1 MHPLNKAAPF
11 SVLRPSAGGVN
22 YAENPD
28 PIGEHFVDNE
38 VGEFRYD
45 QLTRVRHEAIQ
56 VSDRIWR
63 PLDSHRLSV
72 VPGFEATCL
81 LRRRKLVISDQVVT
95 GFIYQ
100 LVGTPVRT
108 PG

>member
-45 QLTRVRHEAIQ
+45 QLTRVRHAAIQ

-81 LRRRKLVISDQVVT
+81 LRRRKRSRL
-95 GFIYQ
+95 GQ
-100 LVGTPVRT
+100 LRLYYSLPFAQATRYK
-108 PG
+108 